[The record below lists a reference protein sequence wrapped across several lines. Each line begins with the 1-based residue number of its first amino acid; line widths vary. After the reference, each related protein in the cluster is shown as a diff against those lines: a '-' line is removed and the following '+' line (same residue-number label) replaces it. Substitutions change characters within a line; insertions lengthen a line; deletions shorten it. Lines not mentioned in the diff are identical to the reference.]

1 MGQCWCD
8 RQVIARMNLECEGH
22 GRPRAR
28 AKPSAGLARVA
39 QATAHGGSRIKSGE
53 AGGGG
58 ADRRGLRE
66 AGEPSPANR
75 VIHHPSPRPARTSYF
90 SKPAHRIAHRR
101 VERRPGS
108 IVTTQLSL
116 PRPSSALPLGARDPR
131 PAQSRDHSRSRD
143 RCDGRG
149 IRGDCVS
156 TVPPTYAYGICS
168 IGI

>member
-66 AGEPSPANR
+66 A
-75 VIHHPSPRPARTSYF
+75 
-90 SKPAHRIAHRR
+90 
-101 VERRPGS
+101 
-108 IVTTQLSL
+108 
-116 PRPSSALPLGARDPR
+116 
-131 PAQSRDHSRSRD
+131 
-143 RCDGRG
+143 
-149 IRGDCVS
+149 
-156 TVPPTYAYGICS
+156 
-168 IGI
+168 